1 MARMMRAWLFLA
13 LALVLAACGAMPT
26 PVVRPTGRPEPAIE
40 KARKPRPAH
49 TAIQTETP
57 EPTDVPPFSA
67 TDTPQLVLSPTPL
80 IAGRTPT
87 AQFSLPLSTLTPTIL
102 AISSTAIRTPTAAM
116 PLACKLAWQ
125 SPPDGSTYSTGDKF
139 SVGWDIKN
147 TGTTTWEPGSFEFV
161 YLGGAKLAT
170 HDDVIPLKESVPPG
184 QDVVLSVPLK
194 APLTPNKYTTHWGI
208 RQGQTY
214 FCRLTLTIWVQVQ

>member
-1 MARMMRAWLFLA
+1 MVGMMRALLFIALA
-13 LALVLAACGAMPT
+13 LALAACGAMPT
-26 PVVRPTGRPEPAIE
+26 PVVRPTGEPEPAIE
-40 KARKPRPAH
+40 KAREPQPAH
-49 TAIQTETP
+49 TAIQTETS

-67 TDTPQLVLSPTPL
+67 TDTPEVMLSPTPFQTR
-80 IAGRTPT
+80 GTPT
-87 AQFSLPLSTLTPTIL
+87 VQFSLPLSTLTPTVL
-102 AISSTAIRTPTAAM
+102 AISPTAIRTPTVAI

-147 TGTTTWEPGSFEFV
+147 TGTTTWVPGSFEFV
-161 YLGGAKLAT
+161 YLEGARLAT

-194 APLTPNKYTTHWGI
+194 APLTPNMYTTHWGI

-214 FCRLTLTIWVQVQ
+214 FCRLTLTIWVQ